1 LGVADIAPKHDI
13 LWQLH
18 RPLNFIQTQ
27 FTVPTISNLHQFHTM
42 SFLTRP
48 ASMLR
53 TAALRPALSAAP
65 KAHQQIRWGTSD
77 YGSGDGN
84 PAGETPQ
91 KQGANRSESIEH
103 PGPAPPDV
111 AKGKSSSSPNQ
122 DTTKDSQKS
131 SSSPSKSQD
140 SASKSG
146 SNKGAEPKI
155 LSKKSPAKE
164 DQSEEVKKHNKE
176 IENRAE
182 KQAEDKLK

>member
-27 FTVPTISNLHQFHTM
+27 FTVPTILKLHQFHTM

-131 SSSPSKSQD
+131 SKSQD